1 MTFFLAIAKGIDA
14 ITSFIGRLMWWAS
27 LFMVLV
33 GVYNV
38 VTRYFY
44 GALRAV
50 VGEAAAERMTGNL
63 FLELQTYS
71 YDLIFLLGAAFVL
84 SVDGHVRVDIIY
96 TNWRP
101 RTKAIIDIVGTWL
114 FLVPFASF
122 AILFSQPYVHN
133 SWRQLEVSPN
143 PGGLLRYPIKTVI
156 VIAFA
161 MLIVQGIALTIRNV
175 AFLRGHPR
183 SGSIHADPPKEMP
196 PVTEEQAVL

>member
-1 MTFFLAIAKGIDA
+1 MTFFLAVAKGIDA
-14 ITSFIGRLMWWAS
+14 ITGFIGRVMWWAA

-44 GALRAV
+44 GALQAV
-50 VGEAAAERMTGNL
+50 VGERMAERMTGNL

-84 SVDGHVRVDIIY
+84 SVDGHVRVDIVY
-96 TNWRP
+96 TNWKP
-101 RTKAIIDIVGTWL
+101 RVKAIIDIVGTWL
-114 FLVPFASF
+114 FLVPFSAM

-156 VIAFA
+156 VMAFA
-161 MLIVQGIALTIRNV
+161 LLIVQGIAMTIRNV
-175 AFLRGHPR
+175 AYLLGDPR
-183 SGSIHADPPKEMP
+183 SGSFHAEPPKAPE
-196 PVTEEQAVL
+196 PVTEEKAIL